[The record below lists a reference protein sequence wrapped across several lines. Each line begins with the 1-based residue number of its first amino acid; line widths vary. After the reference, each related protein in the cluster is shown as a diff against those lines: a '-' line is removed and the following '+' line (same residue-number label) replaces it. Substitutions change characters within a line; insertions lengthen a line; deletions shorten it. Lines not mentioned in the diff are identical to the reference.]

1 MSNFQLNFKSESKLV
16 TITLDQE
23 EGIFDL
29 AYLFKEILD
38 DAGIANTLEE
48 SQIEATEATEEPS
61 QEAEES
67 V

>member
-29 AYLFKEILD
+29 ALLFKKMLD
-38 DAGIANTLEE
+38 DAGIASTLEQA
-48 SQIEATEATEEPS
+48 QIEATEATEEPS

>member
-29 AYLFKEILD
+29 ALLFKKMLD

-48 SQIEATEATEEPS
+48 AQIEAEEAD
-61 QEAEES
+61 QESEES

>member
-29 AYLFKEILD
+29 ALLFKKMLD
-38 DAGIANTLEE
+38 DAGISNTLSEA
-48 SQIEATEATEEPS
+48 QIQPNEPS
-61 QEAEES
+61 QESEEY